1 MKFAQANIRSL
12 NTSFNTLEVICSK
25 NEFEVICLSE
35 IWHPSTSITN
45 NIKNKWHWISSER
58 DNKGGGG
65 VGIMISKKL
74 KIIERKDLIRNDV
87 EAVWCNIFND
97 ESKILVGSVYVPP
110 NNTES
115 LKGFF
120 KSLNSIIQ
128 QEKLPVII
136 TGDFNAHHPEWQDG
150 VENDLGKLLHEYL
163 INKPISIL
171 NNSMPTRKNKIID
184 LTLSSSCLVDKISNW
199 KVTEEVFLNTDHR
212 LISFE
217 LGRRK
222 EKDTWERLD
231 FKAVDWQLWESE
243 CDLVFADW
251 IEEHRQ
257 EKDVDILY
265 ESFCSSIT
273 NLKEKLIPK
282 KTICAH
288 SRGWWNKELGE
299 LTKKVKRAKRVFN
312 KRSNET
318 N

>member
-1 MKFAQANIRSL
+1 M
-12 NTSFNTLEVICSK
+12 
-25 NEFEVICLSE
+25 
-35 IWHPSTSITN
+35 
-45 NIKNKWHWISSER
+45 
-58 DNKGGGG
+58 
-65 VGIMISKKL
+65 
-74 KIIERKDLIRNDV
+74 IRNDV

-136 TGDFNAHHPEWQDG
+136 TGDLNAHHPEWQDG
-150 VENDLGKLLHEYL
+150 VENDLGKLIHEYL

-199 KVTEEVFLNTDHR
+199 KVTEVFLNTDHR

-251 IEEHRQ
+251 IEEHLQ

-265 ESFCSSIT
+265 
-273 NLKEKLIPK
+273 
-282 KTICAH
+282 
-288 SRGWWNKELGE
+288 
-299 LTKKVKRAKRVFN
+299 
-312 KRSNET
+312 
-318 N
+318 